1 MNLTT
6 KFTKYKNYFFIIL
19 VLVVFYIINNYIKT
33 NEEILKSEKF
43 CILEIESKNIW
54 NFLKQDYI
62 ELNYKLLD
70 NIYFNKNSNKN
81 FNKNSN
87 KNSNNIK
94 FINKHSIVLT
104 KTNNK
109 GLARF
114 KKIYQGE
121 TLKKNEIILNIKIKN
136 NKIYI
141 GNNKFYY
148 LEGESYKYSFAKF
161 AYLNINKNGDAIL
174 IKLLDKNFNKIY

>member
-1 MNLTT
+1 MSLTI
-6 KFTKYKNYFFIIL
+6 KFIKFKNYFFIIL
-19 VLVVFYIINNYIKT
+19 VIVVFYIINIYIKT

-43 CILEIESKNIW
+43 YILEIESKNIW

-62 ELNYKLLD
+62 ELNYKFFD
-70 NIYFNKNSNKN
+70 KVFFDKVYFN
-81 FNKNSN
+81 
-87 KNSNNIK
+87 NNN
-94 FINKHSIVLT
+94 FINNNFVNKYSIVLI

-121 TLKKNEIILNIKIKN
+121 TLKNNEIILNIKIKN
-136 NKIYI
+136 DKIYI
-141 GNNKFYY
+141 GDNKFYF

-174 IKLLDKNFNKIY
+174 VKLLDKNFNKIY